1 MTGESE
7 KVVLLGVL
15 VFYSKY
21 EWFERSL
28 AALVINGALCAHLPV
43 FCVYF
48 HYAIVVVYTC
58 SLSDS
63 YSSQYARSRIF
74 LLLLTFPKRARKV
87 ICHAS
92 SCF

>member
-1 MTGESE
+1 MTGGSE

-28 AALVINGALCAHLPV
+28 ATLVINGALCAHLPV

-48 HYAIVVVYTC
+48 YYAIVVVYTC

-63 YSSQYARSRIF
+63 LQFTICALSYFFVVVNFSQAC
-74 LLLLTFPKRARKV
+74 T
-87 ICHAS
+87 
-92 SCF
+92 